1 MNKNSGL
8 TLPELVIALAIV
20 GASVA
25 VMIPQYKDY
34 VTRNK
39 WEDNVSFLT
48 ELKRKI
54 NHCLEESYRSFTACD
69 SMEELGLTSLP
80 KPVYALDAVR
90 IVPDSAAIV
99 FTGNAEVGSYV
110 YAAAPVYD
118 PSGTKITWQR
128 VPNTDTIPGKI
139 LSRENR

>member
-1 MNKNSGL
+1 MKKFSGL
-8 TLPELVIALAIV
+8 TLPEIVIALAIL

-118 PSGTKITWQR
+118 LSGTKITWQR

>member
-1 MNKNSGL
+1 MKKFSGL
-8 TLPELVIALAIV
+8 TLPEIVIALAIL

-48 ELKRKI
+48 DLKRKI

-69 SMEELGLTSLP
+69 SMAELGLTSLP
-80 KPVYALDAVR
+80 KPIYALGPVE
-90 IVPDSAAIV
+90 IVPDTAAIV
-99 FTGNAEVGSYV
+99 FAGNAEVGSYI
-110 YAAAPVYD
+110 YAAAPTYD
-118 PSGTKITWQR
+118 LTGTKITWQR
-128 VPNTDTIPGKI
+128 VSKTDTIPSKI